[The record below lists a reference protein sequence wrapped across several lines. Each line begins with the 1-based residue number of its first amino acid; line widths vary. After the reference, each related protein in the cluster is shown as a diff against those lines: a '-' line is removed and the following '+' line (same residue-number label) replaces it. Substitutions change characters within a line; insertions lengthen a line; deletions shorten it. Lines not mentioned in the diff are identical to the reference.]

1 MSHSGM
7 GIEDRVKIRI
17 EPGLFEFLGWYE
29 RSLPTFFN
37 PSETTATTTTTT
49 GNNND
54 DDQMQLFFNIDKNY
68 RPIIPLEKLSRDE
81 KYLDYYNRSFKV
93 TQQITD
99 KHKLTGKPDR
109 RCSCRS
115 VHATFF

>member
-1 MSHSGM
+1 MSRSGM

-29 RSLPTFFN
+29 RGLPTFFN
-37 PSETTATTTTTT
+37 PTETT

-99 KHKLTGKPDR
+99 KHKLTGKADR
-109 RCSCRS
+109 RWSCRS
-115 VHATFF
+115 VHETFF